1 MKYLTD
7 VLAICV
13 TLSLALPSASA
24 LAGLYSDEMAKCFV
38 KSTNAAD
45 RSVLVRW
52 IFVAVAMHPEVKEI
66 VSVSDIRR
74 DESNKAMAKLLE
86 ALLTESCRSET
97 QNAAKYEGRGAFG
110 ASFQILVG
118 ERRLRRGA
126 ARLLQR
132 ATTRTLGRHPY
143 MREENH
149 EQSIRQHWA

>member
-1 MKYLTD
+1 MKYLTN
-7 VLAICV
+7 VLTTCV
-13 TLSLALPSASA
+13 TFSLALASASA
-24 LAGLYSDEMAKCFV
+24 LAGLYSDEMAKCLV

-110 ASFQILVG
+110 ASFQILG
-118 ERRLRRGA
+118 EVAGRELVSDPSVTRSA
-126 ARLLQR
+126 ADLMKYLDKQKMESVF
-132 ATTRTLGRHPY
+132 GSSPK
-143 MREENH
+143 
-149 EQSIRQHWA
+149 